1 VAESIGRYARAL
13 YPGRMDGTV
22 APRSVL
28 APTRPWSWLPD
39 VPAIALL
46 AVLPAFFL
54 KELPGG
60 LPPYGG
66 DIFVHV
72 YPLLS
77 LLARGLHAG
86 RPTLWNF
93 YAAGGYPLAP
103 YSALA
108 VYPPVV
114 LALLARGV
122 TGALAALY
130 VCYLA
135 TLGVGT
141 YLLAAELG
149 QSRPGRLLAGVTLSC
164 GGFVA
169 AHTYAGHIFELGAIC
184 PLPLAY
190 LLLRRAIR
198 RQRLGSALW
207 CGVWLG
213 LMTLAAGLQFLPFAL
228 APLPALALWH
238 AAGRLWDGASLDPAR
253 ALWPLVAL
261 ALAGLVGVA
270 LGAALLIPFGEI
282 LGATLR
288 AGAVPYRD
296 ATTQSLPWRNLITL
310 AAPDALGNAAD
321 GTYWPA
327 NRYGPYF
334 HEIYAYAGVLPL
346 FLAPVALLSRARRR
360 AALPYGVLALLSL
373 VVMLGSN
380 TPFYRFVYA
389 LPGAGLLR
397 VPARAGLPLDFALA
411 LLAGFGLDALRETP
425 RRAVAALLAP
435 GVALLVVALAAL
447 YGGQLLAGHDGP
459 PPAARALAQAAPL
472 RLAVSAGLGVAA
484 CLAAARAR
492 AAWTLALPALA
503 VLDLVTANGA
513 LIRPVDPARYYA
525 STAAVRALPRGG
537 DYRFLALGGA
547 VTLGTGMVTGRLYD
561 VQDAAPLALK
571 DYWGLFHQDEIRRAG
586 GGVVATSRDVVG
598 TIDPFALRLFGVRT
612 VLSDTPLRVSVLR
625 AAGHVSSARW
635 STPGGANWNVSP
647 VDVTSYIYHDPR
659 ALPRLFVVPGAVHA
673 SADVALTLLRKGAID
688 PLRTVALSPGSAPV
702 TGLWA
707 AVRRRWADWLAA
719 DPDNTLTAHADGG
732 TRGGY
737 LVVDDGWFPGWTAT
751 VDGRST
757 PVLRADY
764 LLRAVHLLPG
774 RHTVR
779 LTYAPLSALLGA
791 AISAATALLLLLVAL
806 VAGARRLSARRS
818 PVSATVGEER
828 AE

>member
-1 VAESIGRYARAL
+1 VAESIGRYARAS
-13 YPGRMDGTV
+13 YTGRTDGTV
-22 APRSVL
+22 APRSVH

-39 VPAIALL
+39 IPAIALL

-114 LALLARGV
+114 LALLTRGV

-149 QSRPGRLLAGVTLSC
+149 QSRPARLLAGVTLSC

-198 RQRLGSALW
+198 RQHLGSALW

-238 AAGRLWDGASLDPAR
+238 AARRLRDGASLGLAR
-253 ALWPLVAL
+253 ALWPLAAL
-261 ALAGLVGVA
+261 VLAGLVGVA
-270 LGAALLIPFGEI
+270 LGAVLLIPFGEV

-288 AGAVPYRD
+288 AGVVPYQD

-310 AAPDALGNAAD
+310 VAPDALGNAAD

-360 AALPYGVLALLSL
+360 PALPYGVLALLSL
-373 VVMLGSN
+373 VVMLGAN
-380 TPFYRFVYA
+380 TPLYRLVYA

-435 GVALLVVALAAL
+435 GVALLGVALAAL
-447 YGGQLLAGHDGP
+447 YGGQLLAGHDGL
-459 PPAARALAQAAPL
+459 PPAARALAQAAGL
-472 RLAVSAGLGVAA
+472 RLAVAAGLGGAA
-484 CLAAARAR
+484 CLVAARLR
-492 AAWTLALPALA
+492 AAWTLAAPALA

-513 LIRPVDPARYYA
+513 LMRPVDPARYYA

-537 DYRFLALGGA
+537 EYRFLA
-547 VTLGTGMVTGRLYD
+547 LGTGMVTGRLYD
-561 VQDAAPLALK
+561 VQDAAPLALT

-612 VLSDTPLRVSVLR
+612 VLGDTPLRVSVLH
-625 AAGHVSSARW
+625 AAGRVSSARW
-635 STPGGANWNVSP
+635 STPGGANWNVSL
-647 VDVTSYIYHDPR
+647 VDATSYIYHDPR
-659 ALPRLFVVPGAVHA
+659 ALPRLFVVSGAIHA

-688 PLRTVALSPGSAPV
+688 PLRTVALSPGAAPV

-707 AVRRRWADWLAA
+707 AAQRRWADWLAA

-732 TRGGY
+732 ARGGY

-751 VDGRST
+751 VDGLSAS
-757 PVLRADY
+757 VLRADY

-779 LTYAPLSALLGA
+779 LTYAPLSYLLGA
-791 AISAATALLLLLVAL
+791 VISAATALLLLLVAL
-806 VAGARRLSARRS
+806 VAGARRLLVRRT
-818 PVSATVGEER
+818 PVLATMGEER
-828 AE
+828 AG

>member
-1 VAESIGRYARAL
+1 MAESIGRYARAS
-13 YPGRMDGTV
+13 YTGRTDGTV
-22 APRSVL
+22 APRSVH

-39 VPAIALL
+39 IPAIALL

-114 LALLARGV
+114 LALLTRGV

-149 QSRPGRLLAGVTLSC
+149 QSRPARLLAGVTLSC

-198 RQRLGSALW
+198 RQHLGSALW

-238 AAGRLWDGASLDPAR
+238 AARRLRDGASLGLAR
-253 ALWPLVAL
+253 ALWPLAAL
-261 ALAGLVGVA
+261 VLAGLVGVA
-270 LGAALLIPFGEI
+270 LGAVLLIPFGEV

-288 AGAVPYRD
+288 AGVVPYQD

-310 AAPDALGNAAD
+310 VAPDALGNAAD

-360 AALPYGVLALLSL
+360 PALPYGVLALLSL
-373 VVMLGSN
+373 VVMLGAN
-380 TPFYRFVYA
+380 TPLYRLVYA

-435 GVALLVVALAAL
+435 GVALLGVALAAL
-447 YGGQLLAGHDGP
+447 YGGQLLAGHDGL
-459 PPAARALAQAAPL
+459 PPAARALAQAAGL
-472 RLAVSAGLGVAA
+472 RLAVAAGLGGAA
-484 CLAAARAR
+484 CLVAARLR
-492 AAWTLALPALA
+492 AAWTLAAPALA

-513 LIRPVDPARYYA
+513 LMRPVDPARYYA

-537 DYRFLALGGA
+537 EYRFLA
-547 VTLGTGMVTGRLYD
+547 LGTGMVTGRLYD
-561 VQDAAPLALK
+561 VQDAAPLALT

-612 VLSDTPLRVSVLR
+612 VLGDTPLRVSVLH
-625 AAGHVSSARW
+625 AAGRVSSARW
-635 STPGGANWNVSP
+635 STPGGANWNVSL
-647 VDVTSYIYHDPR
+647 VDATSYIYHDPR
-659 ALPRLFVVPGAVHA
+659 ALPRLFVVSGAIHA

-688 PLRTVALSPGSAPV
+688 PLRTVALSPGAAPV

-707 AVRRRWADWLAA
+707 AAQRRWADWLAA

-732 TRGGY
+732 ARGGY

-751 VDGRST
+751 VDGLSAS
-757 PVLRADY
+757 VLRADY

-779 LTYAPLSALLGA
+779 LTYAPLSYLLGA
-791 AISAATALLLLLVAL
+791 VISAATALLLLLVAL
-806 VAGARRLSARRS
+806 VAGARRLLVRRT
-818 PVSATVGEER
+818 PVLATMGEER
-828 AE
+828 AG